1 MHDLIANDLYLS
13 SRAASL
19 GSAAERRR
27 TQLER
32 VGLDA
37 PTSRRVRTPLAW
49 LSRRARQTAVRAVT
63 PEWPSSASRH
73 LPV

>member
-1 MHDLIANDLYLS
+1 MHDLIANDLYLT

-19 GSAAERRR
+19 DSAAERRR

-37 PTSRRVRTPLAW
+37 PTSRRRIAFRAW
-49 LSRRARQTAVRAVT
+49 LTHPIRSARPHGVRRPAAA
-63 PEWPSSASRH
+63 
-73 LPV
+73 